1 MHPVFENLPIISA
14 VFPDTP
20 NKNVD
25 RINYVHYN
33 MQHLANTTRDAVAG
47 LSEQLASTSLMTV
60 QNRMALDMLLAEKG
74 GVCQMSGDQCCTWI
88 ANYTAPD
95 GSVTKALHGLKTL
108 SSEMPEHSGTN
119 SHFSGL
125 LDNWFGK
132 CVGLGIHLTG
142 GCNMCSCIM
151 WMLLYPL
158 YPFSLRAGHNH
169 RCREKGP

>member
-33 MQHLANTTRDAVAG
+33 MQRLANTTRDAVAG

-74 GVCQMSGDQCCTWI
+74 GDVWR
-88 ANYTAPD
+88 
-95 GSVTKALHGLKTL
+95 SVLHLD
-108 SSEMPEHSGTN
+108 SEQH
-119 SHFSGL
+119 
-125 LDNWFGK
+125 
-132 CVGLGIHLTG
+132 
-142 GCNMCSCIM
+142 CS
-151 WMLLYPL
+151 
-158 YPFSLRAGHNH
+158 
-169 RCREKGP
+169 